1 MFFLWNTNY
10 TDTNGANKQHIHT
23 HIHTHAHTKHSEKDN
38 SGKG

>member
-23 HIHTHAHTKHSEKDN
+23 HIHAHTKHSEKDN